1 MPPIDPTVARHSHIT
16 PFPWKVPSPLGF
28 YNHLSVGDFL
38 IMISSPR
45 LLPLASDL
53 KLTASSGCSHRHFR
67 LNLTKSEDISPDP
80 QMCSCSYTP
89 SQFTILPYAQTDEL
103 ETEHLILILLSL
115 KPQSQSIP
123 KLSSPFLPPLMSKVR
138 PCLFFCNS
146 LHAPGFLSSSLF
158 PQIHSPHYQNVSLK
172 NSQRPCHC
180 PT

>member
-1 MPPIDPTVARHSHIT
+1 MLPIDPTVARHSHIT

-53 KLTASSGCSHRHFR
+53 KPTASSGCSHRHFR

-89 SQFTILPYAQTDEL
+89 SQFMILPYAQTDEL

-115 KPQSQSIP
+115 KPSPSP
-123 KLSSPFLPPLMSKVR
+123 SPSSPRHSYLLS
-138 PCLFFCNS
+138 CLRS
-146 LHAPGFLSSSLF
+146 GLVSSSATVSMHLVF
-158 PQIHSPHYQNVSLK
+158 SAQVYSLK
-172 NSQRPCHC
+172 SILH
-180 PT
+180 TTKMYL